1 MHKFMSTKSVMLS
14 NYFILCC
21 SLLLSPSV
29 FPSIRVFSKKLAL
42 CIRLPKYWGFSFSI
56 SFSNEHSGLISLRI
70 DFFDLLA
77 GQKTLKSLNYTPI
90 KNNNNNNGSS
100 LYKEFHIGLEFRE
113 GQNNKGK
120 TGGTKDSR
128 SGYSRSRIQDVGK

>member
-1 MHKFMSTKSVMLS
+1 MSTKSVMLS

-21 SLLLSPSV
+21 SLLLLPSV
-29 FPSIRVFSKKLAL
+29 FPSIRVFSKKSAL

-56 SFSNEHSGLISLRI
+56 NLSNEHSGLISLRI
-70 DFFDLLA
+70 DLFDLLA

-90 KNNNNNNGSS
+90 KNNNNNGSS

-128 SGYSRSRIQDVGK
+128 SGYGRNRIQDVGK

>member
-1 MHKFMSTKSVMLS
+1 M
-14 NYFILCC
+14 
-21 SLLLSPSV
+21 
-29 FPSIRVFSKKLAL
+29 
-42 CIRLPKYWGFSFSI
+42 
-56 SFSNEHSGLISLRI
+56 
-70 DFFDLLA
+70 FDLLA